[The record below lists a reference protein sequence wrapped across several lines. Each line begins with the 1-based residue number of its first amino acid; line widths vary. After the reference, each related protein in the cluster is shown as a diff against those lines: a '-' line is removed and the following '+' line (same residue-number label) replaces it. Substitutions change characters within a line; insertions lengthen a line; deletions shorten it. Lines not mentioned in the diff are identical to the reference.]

1 MVEDAAAGPASWMRR
16 RGEAELIHANF
27 RNRGL
32 QRFNVKG
39 TFKTRTVLLLH
50 ALAHNVMTALRLRA
64 AAA

>member
-1 MVEDAAAGPASWMRR
+1 MRR

-32 QRFNVKG
+32 QRFNVRRA
-39 TFKTRTVLLLH
+39 FKARTVLLFQ
-50 ALAHNVMTALRLRA
+50 ALAHNILTALRLRA